1 MIRTIARVIALG
13 FVCSVADVEL
23 ALAQSLPVVIPQAPD
38 PLLTNLTIPSQA
50 HTQGMW
56 SSVHDWSLNPIHMV
70 VMPDGRVVTFG
81 SELGDGGGGNGFKFD
96 IWNPRYGFAGIA
108 HRVLDNLSAV
118 NSFCA
123 ASTLLNTGELLTSG
137 GKLSPGNQEAV
148 VLNPSRNSATGTGTN
163 DLAFPRYYSTQTKLG
178 DGRILVTGGSINS
191 DTTHAYLFQAAN
203 TYLVSATPEIF
214 TPGVGWTSLF
224 GAKSLDEDGDGNW
237 DEDAFGPGDNRWW
250 YPRQWVAPN
259 GNVFG
264 FSTRRMWYLNPNGTH
279 NGQPGSLTLGDFLH
293 TDGVGAPSNPNIGAS
308 STAVMYTKGKI
319 LQVGGNGRSE
329 GYAGVDNFTSSA
341 SATIIDINSGT
352 ATLTPAASLPGGVG
366 RQWANAT
373 ALPDFRVALTGGT
386 AFSNSEAPGD
396 PVHEAAIW
404 NPAAGPGVG
413 GAWTTGASA
422 SVNRGYHSS
431 AVLLP
436 NGTVLTGGGGAV
448 NDHPGRLN
456 VEVYYPPYLF
466 QGAGGGATL
475 ALRPKILSM
484 NNRKFS
490 HGGTILAEISAGHT
504 ISKAALIGL
513 GSTTHSF
520 DMGQRLYPIAPPA
533 LTVSPPYVSFTLPG
547 VNDNPSG
554 PNLLP
559 PGYYYLFVTNDVG
572 VPSEG
577 VILAI
582 GGNVVRPPTAS
593 YARIHGTKFDV
604 DGDGKTDLGIWRPDE
619 VASKWYIVKSMDA
632 GAVTPEPQ
640 FGNIVNG
647 VQDIPVPADYDG
659 DGKTDLAYWR
669 PILFAEWHI
678 KRSSDNVEQTIQ
690 FGANN
695 TTPGSDIPVPG
706 DYDGDGKTDL
716 AVWRPHNAAEWHIKR
731 SSDNAY
737 VMFQWG
743 AVNNGVPDIPVPADY
758 DGDGKTDL
766 AVWRPGTG
774 NNNTDCLAPDT
785 SGCWWIKPSSGLAW
799 IIQPWGGIFN
809 GVADIPVPAD
819 YDGDGK
825 TDIAIWRPGP
835 GNNTNCTAPD
845 RAGCWW
851 IRQSGDLGWT
861 IHPWGGIIDGVQD
874 IPVPSDYD
882 GDGKAD
888 MTIYRP
894 KTFPE
899 KSTWWVLPSGGSP
912 IWWSVLSGLNPYPW
926 GTIYQGVADLP
937 ITARH

>member
-1 MIRTIARVIALG
+1 VSRTIAKVITLG
-13 FVCSVADVEL
+13 FVCAVAGGEF
-23 ALAQSLPVVIPQAPD
+23 ASAQSLAVQIPQPPD
-38 PLLTNLTIPSQA
+38 PLLTNLTIPAQA
-50 HTQGMW
+50 HTLGMW
-56 SSVHDWSLNPIHMV
+56 SPIHSWSLNPIHMV

-81 SELGDGGGGNGFKFD
+81 SELGNSGSNGVKFD
-96 IWNPRYGFAGIA
+96 VWNPRHGFVGAA
-108 HRVLDNLSAV
+108 HRVLDNLTAV

-123 ASTLLNTGELLTSG
+123 ASTLLNTGGLLTSG
-137 GKLSPGNQEAV
+137 GKVSPGNQEAV
-148 VLNPSRNSATGTGTN
+148 VVNPSTNSAAATETN

-178 DGRILVTGGSINS
+178 DGRILVTGGSVSS
-191 DTTHAYLFQAAN
+191 DTTYGYLFQEAN
-203 TYLVSATPEIF
+203 EDLVSATPEIF

-224 GAKSLDEDGDGNW
+224 GAKSLDEDHDADW

-250 YPRQWVAPN
+250 YPRQWLAPN

-264 FSTRRMWYLNPNGTH
+264 FSARRMWYLNPNGTH
-279 NGQPGSLTLGDFLH
+279 NGQPGKLDLGGFLH
-293 TDGVGAPSNPNIGAS
+293 TDGVGAVSKPNIGAS
-308 STAVMYTKGKI
+308 STAVMYDKGLI
-319 LQVGGNGRSE
+319 LQVGGNGRQE
-329 GYAGVDNFTSSA
+329 GDPTPGLDNFPSSA
-341 SATIIDINSGT
+341 LATIININSGT
-352 ATLTPAASLPGGVG
+352 ATLTPAASLPGGIG

-373 ALPDFRVALTGGT
+373 ALPDGRVALTGGT
-386 AFSNSEAPGD
+386 ALGNSEDFGH
-396 PVHEAAIW
+396 PVHEAALW
-404 NPAAGPGVG
+404 NPAAGAG
-413 GAWTTGASA
+413 GGWTSGASA
-422 SVNRGYHSS
+422 NVNRGYHSS

-448 NDHPGRLN
+448 ANHPSRLN

-466 QGAGGGATL
+466 QSSGGGTSSIL
-475 ALRPKILSM
+475 ASRPHVLSM
-484 NNRKFS
+484 NEVRFN
-490 HGGTILAEISAGHT
+490 HGATVQAQISAGHT
-504 ISKAALIGL
+504 IAKAALIGL

-533 LTVSPPYVSFTLPG
+533 LTVSGSLVSFTLPAS
-547 VNDNPSG
+547 PSG

-559 PGYYYLFVTNDVG
+559 PGYYYLFVTNNLG

-582 GGNVVRPPTAS
+582 GLDVVRPPTDS

-619 VASKWYIVKSMDA
+619 VASKWYIVKSTNG

-695 TTPGSDIPVPG
+695 NTPGSDIPVPG

-716 AVWRPHNAAEWHIKR
+716 AVWRPYGAAEWHIKR
-731 SSDNAY
+731 SSDNVY
-737 VMFQWG
+737 VMFQFG

-774 NNNTDCLAPDT
+774 SNNTDCTAPDT
-785 SGCWWIKPSSGLAW
+785 AGCWWIRRSTDLGW
-799 IIQPWGGIFN
+799 TIQAWGGINN

-825 TDIAIWRPGP
+825 TDIAIWRPGA
-835 GNNTNCTAPD
+835 GSNTNCTALD
-845 RAGCWW
+845 RVGCWW
-851 IRQSGDLGWT
+851 IRRSGDSGWT
-861 IHPWGGIIDGVQD
+861 IHPWGAIVNGVQD

-888 MTIYRP
+888 MTIFRP
-894 KTFPE
+894 KQFPQS
-899 KSTWWVLPSGGSP
+899 STWWVLPTGGGT
-912 IWWSVLSGLNPYPW
+912 IWWEALGGPYVYPW
-926 GTIYQGVADLP
+926 GTIYNGVSDMP
-937 ITARH
+937 MTARH